1 MPEDIQG
8 AYRTNITRQD
18 FCRLLV
24 RLVEQATGKSVAD
37 YLASKGISASNPFT
51 DTNDPDIV
59 AANALNI
66 VNGMGGTIF
75 APNDPISREQTAA
88 MLCRVY
94 KELGGTVPAAASTS
108 FADDWNV
115 AKWAK
120 AEVAFMSSKGIIE
133 GKGNNLFDPKGN
145 ATIEQA
151 IKMELNLFRLM
162 E

>member
-1 MPEDIQG
+1 M
-8 AYRTNITRQD
+8 
-18 FCRLLV
+18 CR
-24 RLVEQATGKSVAD
+24 A
-37 YLASKGISASNPFT
+37 
-51 DTNDPDIV
+51 
-59 AANALNI
+59 
-66 VNGMGGTIF
+66 
-75 APNDPISREQTAA
+75 
-88 MLCRVY
+88 Y

-120 AEVAFMSSKGIIE
+120 AEVAFMASKGIIE